1 VARTF
6 KGKRFFK
13 AGSAKLENKGN
24 SPVKIRHSSKSNRQ
38 IFILAILL
46 AQIKSSVMEQIKNS
60 KNLILGIFLI
70 AVGAVFLMSNLDLLS
85 LHPALFSWK
94 TFLIGLGV
102 VFFITDKNK
111 SSGIIVAAIG
121 TYFILPDLFQVN
133 LHQGKLFWPFII
145 IVIGL
150 VTVFSRN
157 KKI

>member
-1 VARTF
+1 
-6 KGKRFFK
+6 
-13 AGSAKLENKGN
+13 LENKGN
-24 SPVKIRHSSKSNRQ
+24 SPVKIRHSSKSNSQ
-38 IFILAILL
+38 SFIMAILL
-46 AQIKSSVMEQIKNS
+46 TQIKYSVMEQIKNS

-94 TFLIGLGV
+94 SFLIGLGV